1 MGLTKNRKT
10 VKAIRLPEI
19 NGYRICKDKIANRIF
34 ERKKTKILEKQ
45 VFQARIPANVRGH
58 LQIHKYCNT

>member
-34 ERKKTKILEKQ
+34 ERKKTKI
-45 VFQARIPANVRGH
+45 
-58 LQIHKYCNT
+58 